1 MNIKANYVVQTVAYI
16 ARLSVIVGHNII
28 SCIATFLD
36 LYLNICHI
44 ATKSFS
50 QTGEGDYLVV
60 RISESGTMRGAMRS
74 SSYNLLPVYILWG
87 TEIGKGNHFWLP
99 KSVWGDQNCCYRLL
113 FVFGS
118 AKKGLVNSLH
128 QFCSANPHFLRVNN
142 WPLMASDKRQRA
154 INWCER
160 VKIRYVMHRSCHSH
174 QFTALCCLSEA
185 INGQLLT
192 PQKVGICRTKLI

>member
-1 MNIKANYVVQTVAYI
+1 MLCVHPAITHCLFIFCGGLKLARGTTFGYQNQSGGTKIVVTDCF
-16 ARLSVIVGHNII
+16 LSLGRQ
-28 SCIATFLD
+28 
-36 LYLNICHI
+36 
-44 ATKSFS
+44 K
-50 QTGEGDYLVV
+50 E
-60 RISESGTMRGAMRS
+60 
-74 SSYNLLPVYILWG
+74 
-87 TEIGKGNHFWLP
+87 
-99 KSVWGDQNCCYRLL
+99 
-113 FVFGS
+113 
-118 AKKGLVNSLH
+118 GLVNSLH

-142 WPLMASDKRQRA
+142 WPLMASDKQQRA